1 MTTWLVILLLA
12 VMLSPLAWLMPS
24 NRQRGK
30 MALRLEARRLG
41 LAMQA
46 RAPGLAALA
55 GERSADVL
63 RAVPLPAPT
72 RPGGL
77 VLLAEYPG
85 PVAEPVARAVR
96 GR

>member
-41 LAMQA
+41 LAMQLARQDWPHWLESAPRRRPARSSTA
-46 RAPGLAALA
+46 RADAA
-55 GERSADVL
+55 G
-63 RAVPLPAPT
+63 
-72 RPGGL
+72 RPGAIGRI
-77 VLLAEYPG
+77 P
-85 PVAEPVARAVR
+85 RAS
-96 GR
+96 G

>member
-41 LAMQA
+41 LAMQLARQDWPHWLESARRRPARSSTA
-46 RAPGLAALA
+46 RADAA
-55 GERSADVL
+55 G
-63 RAVPLPAPT
+63 
-72 RPGGL
+72 RPGAIGRI
-77 VLLAEYPG
+77 P
-85 PVAEPVARAVR
+85 RAS
-96 GR
+96 G

>member
-41 LAMQA
+41 LAMQLA
-46 RAPGLAALA
+46 RQDWPHWLEL
-55 GERSADVL
+55 SADVL

-85 PVAEPVARAVR
+85 PVAEPVARGVR